1 MEATIQK
8 VPWWPLVLAGLALLA
23 GGIIA
28 LIWPDVTLIVFVI
41 LWGSVTLVNGLI
53 MAVAGIFARGGQ
65 RWFLLFTGVILAAIG
80 AAILA
85 WPDITA
91 LVVLYMIGGWAM
103 IAGVLLILGAMFRP
117 QERKA
122 DKWMLV
128 FSGMISLA
136 MGAVILAWP
145 ESTAVAIIWLIAIYA
160 ILFGIL
166 LIVSAFSVRKSN
178 A

>member
-1 MEATIQK
+1 METTVQK
-8 VPWWPLVLAGLALLA
+8 IPWWPWVLAGLALLA

-28 LIWPDVTLIVFVI
+28 LVWPDVTLIVFVI
-41 LWGSVTLVNGLI
+41 LWGSVALVMGLSI
-53 MAVAGIFARGGQ
+53 AIGGIFNHGGL
-65 RWFLLFTGVILAAIG
+65 RWFLLFAGVIIAAIG

-103 IAGVLLILGAMFRP
+103 LSGVLLILGAMFWP

-128 FSGMISLA
+128 FSGLISLA

-145 ESTAVAIIWLIAIYA
+145 ESTAIAIIWLIAIYV
-160 ILFGIL
+160 IFLGIL
-166 LIVSAFSVRKSN
+166 LIASAFTVRKSN